1 MSLERIKDTLGAIQ
15 KGADGWNH
23 TNLDL
28 QYLNIMPTSK
38 YASWRLKLTSEAKNN
53 LMEHVIEKCAKK
65 IARLIED
72 TGETVSNDPVP
83 GMFKLNVRD
92 QRIADAY
99 KALLIELA
107 DPDVETLRIDP
118 TFTLVMKCSVRD
130 TSVKMISIQNDRS
143 LFKQKNLL
151 FHERGEVALIG
162 NSVPEIDVI
171 VIDDTA
177 YFLSEVGRSLFPNR
191 ITYAKAEDAVYIK
204 TSLIG
209 SQTTQASLNQ
219 LEST

>member
-23 TNLDL
+23 KNLDL

-107 DPDVETLRIDP
+107 DPDVETLRIAS
-118 TFTLVMKCSVRD
+118 TFTLVMKGSFRD
-130 TSVKMISIQNDRS
+130 TSVKMISIQNDSS
-143 LFKQKNLL
+143 LFKRKTLL

-191 ITYAKAEDAVYIK
+191 ITYARAEDAVYKK